1 MSVWKKIPIPPAGVM
16 PGGLVT
22 KIGIAA
28 TSLLLAAMLLT
39 YTFTGG
45 GAQDAEIEVPE
56 AADLGLQQRAQAAIE
71 AEARRQ
77 AAQLRLQADA
87 AERQLAQLQGEQE
100 SNAALLS
107 AGIVPFQGQ
116 DPEAGLLP
124 DDQPVPFGGQAPRT
138 EAEAVLLETLRLE
151 EMERRRRSLRTGPL
165 VLSYRNT
172 DPEAAA
178 SDALSGPLQAAQ
190 AVPQAALPGVTA
202 ENAVAT
208 AGDFLELLT
217 ELNDRELAATAQPAL
232 AAGGP
237 APAGVAPALAL
248 VQPETETPVA
258 GLPSDPAGWDR
269 IYEGSFLEAVLV
281 TQLSGDFPGP
291 VLANVSVPFY
301 SADRQRVLIPRGAR
315 VVGSVRGR
323 FRGRSGAAGRCL
335 PPHHLARRPHRLTP
349 IQWPQPD
356 WGKRAQGRSQP
367 TLLLDVC
374 RGRRRR
380 HPFRPDRDRLK
391 PLCRR
396 PTGLPGRSQSRA
408 GGNCCADSRPLP
420 QSPAH
425 HHDSRGPPLANL
437 VHRRCPRTAGTA
449 ADWGNPMTMKHAIAF
464 SLTLTVVLAMPPRAS
479 AQFDLDLQA
488 TQIGTQLQ
496 EILNRVTQ
504 YTAQLT
510 QFTRL
515 DCSAQG
521 MATGAEA
528 TPINEAAV
536 VCDTL
541 NMIGA
546 FRDSYQQLLAVPTD
560 LLNTPAPFP
569 NWRDVL
575 GAADTVTEAD
585 IRNVYPGSADR
596 PVAVF
601 QRRRDYADRSVVLA
615 HARADASTALTDAL
629 DAAQAAV
636 ADLEARNSVTRTAL
650 AQTQVAAALTRA
662 RLLVALSNLR
672 SHEAAAQAADAYNA
686 EVARR
691 QIESRRLADRAA
703 LEAQWAE
710 EQATIAAAA
719 DQRIQSMYGGFQIPD
734 GLGGN

>member
-1 MSVWKKIPIPPAGVM
+1 MSVWKKIPLPPAGVM

-45 GAQDAEIEVPE
+45 GEPDAEIEVPE

-165 VLSYRNT
+165 VLSYRNSET
-172 DPEAAA
+172 GADATAAA
-178 SDALSGPLQAAQ
+178 GAQVPDALSRLAQAAQ
-190 AVPQAALPGVTA
+190 GTPQAALPGVTA

-217 ELNDRELAATAQPAL
+217 ELNDRERAATGQPAL

-315 VVGSVRGR
+315 VVGSVEAVSGADQERLAVAFHR
-323 FRGRSGAAGRCL
+323 IIWPDGRSVSLQFNGLNQIGESALKDAVNRHYFSMFAAAGAVGILSGLTAIGSNPYAGGQQGFQAGASQGLGETAVRILDRFLNRL
-335 PPHHLARRPHRLTP
+335 PTITIRAGHRLRIWFTGDVLVP
-349 IQWPQPD
+349 QQPQP
-356 WGKRAQGRSQP
+356 
-367 TLLLDVC
+367 
-374 RGRRRR
+374 
-380 HPFRPDRDRLK
+380 
-391 PLCRR
+391 
-396 PTGLPGRSQSRA
+396 TGG
-408 GGNCCADSRPLP
+408 
-420 QSPAH
+420 
-425 HHDSRGPPLANL
+425 
-437 VHRRCPRTAGTA
+437 
-449 ADWGNPMTMKHAIAF
+449 
-464 SLTLTVVLAMPPRAS
+464 
-479 AQFDLDLQA
+479 
-488 TQIGTQLQ
+488 
-496 EILNRVTQ
+496 
-504 YTAQLT
+504 
-510 QFTRL
+510 
-515 DCSAQG
+515 
-521 MATGAEA
+521 
-528 TPINEAAV
+528 
-536 VCDTL
+536 
-541 NMIGA
+541 
-546 FRDSYQQLLAVPTD
+546 
-560 LLNTPAPFP
+560 
-569 NWRDVL
+569 
-575 GAADTVTEAD
+575 
-585 IRNVYPGSADR
+585 
-596 PVAVF
+596 
-601 QRRRDYADRSVVLA
+601 
-615 HARADASTALTDAL
+615 
-629 DAAQAAV
+629 
-636 ADLEARNSVTRTAL
+636 
-650 AQTQVAAALTRA
+650 
-662 RLLVALSNLR
+662 
-672 SHEAAAQAADAYNA
+672 
-686 EVARR
+686 
-691 QIESRRLADRAA
+691 
-703 LEAQWAE
+703 
-710 EQATIAAAA
+710 
-719 DQRIQSMYGGFQIPD
+719 IQ
-734 GLGGN
+734 

>member
-315 VVGSVRGR
+315 LVGSVEAV
-323 FRGRSGAAGRCL
+323 SGADQERLAVAFHRIIWPDGRTVSLQFNGLNQMGESALKDAVNRHYFSMFAAAGAVGILSGLTAIGSNPYAGGQQGFQAGASQGLGETAVRILDRFLNRL
-335 PPHHLARRPHRLTP
+335 PTITIRAGHRLRIWFT
-349 IQWPQPD
+349 
-356 WGKRAQGRSQP
+356 G
-367 TLLLDVC
+367 DVLV
-374 RGRRRR
+374 
-380 HPFRPDRDRLK
+380 PPE
-391 PLCRR
+391 PP
-396 PTGLPGRSQSRA
+396 PTGG
-408 GGNCCADSRPLP
+408 
-420 QSPAH
+420 
-425 HHDSRGPPLANL
+425 
-437 VHRRCPRTAGTA
+437 
-449 ADWGNPMTMKHAIAF
+449 
-464 SLTLTVVLAMPPRAS
+464 
-479 AQFDLDLQA
+479 
-488 TQIGTQLQ
+488 
-496 EILNRVTQ
+496 
-504 YTAQLT
+504 
-510 QFTRL
+510 
-515 DCSAQG
+515 
-521 MATGAEA
+521 
-528 TPINEAAV
+528 
-536 VCDTL
+536 
-541 NMIGA
+541 
-546 FRDSYQQLLAVPTD
+546 
-560 LLNTPAPFP
+560 
-569 NWRDVL
+569 
-575 GAADTVTEAD
+575 
-585 IRNVYPGSADR
+585 
-596 PVAVF
+596 
-601 QRRRDYADRSVVLA
+601 
-615 HARADASTALTDAL
+615 
-629 DAAQAAV
+629 
-636 ADLEARNSVTRTAL
+636 
-650 AQTQVAAALTRA
+650 
-662 RLLVALSNLR
+662 
-672 SHEAAAQAADAYNA
+672 
-686 EVARR
+686 
-691 QIESRRLADRAA
+691 
-703 LEAQWAE
+703 
-710 EQATIAAAA
+710 
-719 DQRIQSMYGGFQIPD
+719 IQ
-734 GLGGN
+734 

>member
-100 SNAALLS
+100 SNAALLGAS
-107 AGIVPFQGQ
+107 IVPLPGQ
-116 DPEAGLLP
+116 NPGGVLLP
-124 DDQPVPFGGQAPRT
+124 DDQPVPFGGDAPRT

-165 VLSYRNT
+165 VLSYRNSET
-172 DPEAAA
+172 GADATAAA
-178 SDALSGPLQAAQ
+178 AAQVPDALSRLAQAAQ
-190 AVPQAALPGVTA
+190 GTPQADLPGVTA

-217 ELNDRELAATAQPAL
+217 ELNDRERAATGQPAL

-315 VVGSVRGR
+315 VVGSVEAV
-323 FRGRSGAAGRCL
+323 SGADQERLAVAFHRIIWPDGRTVSLEFNGLNQIGESALKDAVNRHYFSMFAAAGAVGIL
-335 PPHHLARRPHRLTP
+335 SGLT
-349 IQWPQPD
+349 
-356 WGKRAQGRSQP
+356 A
-367 TLLLDVC
+367 
-374 RGRRRR
+374 
-380 HPFRPDRDRLK
+380 HRLK

-396 PTGLPGRSQSRA
+396 PTGLPGRGQSGA
-408 GGNCCADSRPLP
+408 G
-420 QSPAH
+420 
-425 HHDSRGPPLANL
+425 
-437 VHRRCPRTAGTA
+437 
-449 ADWGNPMTMKHAIAF
+449 
-464 SLTLTVVLAMPPRAS
+464 
-479 AQFDLDLQA
+479 
-488 TQIGTQLQ
+488 
-496 EILNRVTQ
+496 
-504 YTAQLT
+504 
-510 QFTRL
+510 
-515 DCSAQG
+515 
-521 MATGAEA
+521 
-528 TPINEAAV
+528 
-536 VCDTL
+536 
-541 NMIGA
+541 
-546 FRDSYQQLLAVPTD
+546 
-560 LLNTPAPFP
+560 
-569 NWRDVL
+569 
-575 GAADTVTEAD
+575 
-585 IRNVYPGSADR
+585 
-596 PVAVF
+596 
-601 QRRRDYADRSVVLA
+601 
-615 HARADASTALTDAL
+615 
-629 DAAQAAV
+629 
-636 ADLEARNSVTRTAL
+636 
-650 AQTQVAAALTRA
+650 
-662 RLLVALSNLR
+662 
-672 SHEAAAQAADAYNA
+672 
-686 EVARR
+686 
-691 QIESRRLADRAA
+691 
-703 LEAQWAE
+703 
-710 EQATIAAAA
+710 
-719 DQRIQSMYGGFQIPD
+719 
-734 GLGGN
+734 

>member
-116 DPEAGLLP
+116 DPEAGLRP

-165 VLSYRNT
+165 VLSYRNSET
-172 DPEAAA
+172 GADATAAA
-178 SDALSGPLQAAQ
+178 GAQVPDALSRLAQ
-190 AVPQAALPGVTA
+190 VAQGTPQAALPVVTA
-202 ENAVAT
+202 ENTVAT

-315 VVGSVRGR
+315 VVGSVEAV
-323 FRGRSGAAGRCL
+323 SGADQERLAVAFHRIIWPDGRTVSLQFNGLNQIGESALKDAVNRHYFSMFAAAGAVGILSGLTAIGSNPYAGGQQGFQAGASQGLGETAVRILDRFLNRL
-335 PPHHLARRPHRLTP
+335 PTITIRAGHRLRIWFTGDVLVP
-349 IQWPQPD
+349 QQPQP
-356 WGKRAQGRSQP
+356 
-367 TLLLDVC
+367 
-374 RGRRRR
+374 
-380 HPFRPDRDRLK
+380 
-391 PLCRR
+391 
-396 PTGLPGRSQSRA
+396 TGG
-408 GGNCCADSRPLP
+408 
-420 QSPAH
+420 
-425 HHDSRGPPLANL
+425 
-437 VHRRCPRTAGTA
+437 
-449 ADWGNPMTMKHAIAF
+449 
-464 SLTLTVVLAMPPRAS
+464 
-479 AQFDLDLQA
+479 
-488 TQIGTQLQ
+488 
-496 EILNRVTQ
+496 
-504 YTAQLT
+504 
-510 QFTRL
+510 
-515 DCSAQG
+515 
-521 MATGAEA
+521 
-528 TPINEAAV
+528 
-536 VCDTL
+536 
-541 NMIGA
+541 
-546 FRDSYQQLLAVPTD
+546 
-560 LLNTPAPFP
+560 
-569 NWRDVL
+569 
-575 GAADTVTEAD
+575 
-585 IRNVYPGSADR
+585 
-596 PVAVF
+596 
-601 QRRRDYADRSVVLA
+601 
-615 HARADASTALTDAL
+615 
-629 DAAQAAV
+629 
-636 ADLEARNSVTRTAL
+636 
-650 AQTQVAAALTRA
+650 
-662 RLLVALSNLR
+662 
-672 SHEAAAQAADAYNA
+672 
-686 EVARR
+686 
-691 QIESRRLADRAA
+691 
-703 LEAQWAE
+703 
-710 EQATIAAAA
+710 
-719 DQRIQSMYGGFQIPD
+719 IQ
-734 GLGGN
+734 

>member
-107 AGIVPFQGQ
+107 AAIVPFQGQ

-178 SDALSGPLQAAQ
+178 PDALSGPLQAAQ

-217 ELNDRELAATAQPAL
+217 ELNDRERAATAQPAL

-315 VVGSVRGR
+315 VVGSVEAV
-323 FRGRSGAAGRCL
+323 SGADQERLAVAFHRIIWPDGRTVSLEFNGLNQIGESALKDAVNRHYFSMFAAAGAVGILSGLTAIGSNPYAGGQQGFQAGASQGLGETAVRILDRFLNRL
-335 PPHHLARRPHRLTP
+335 PTITIRAGHRLRIWFT
-349 IQWPQPD
+349 
-356 WGKRAQGRSQP
+356 G
-367 TLLLDVC
+367 DVLV
-374 RGRRRR
+374 
-380 HPFRPDRDRLK
+380 PPE
-391 PLCRR
+391 PP
-396 PTGLPGRSQSRA
+396 PTGG
-408 GGNCCADSRPLP
+408 
-420 QSPAH
+420 
-425 HHDSRGPPLANL
+425 
-437 VHRRCPRTAGTA
+437 
-449 ADWGNPMTMKHAIAF
+449 
-464 SLTLTVVLAMPPRAS
+464 
-479 AQFDLDLQA
+479 
-488 TQIGTQLQ
+488 
-496 EILNRVTQ
+496 
-504 YTAQLT
+504 
-510 QFTRL
+510 
-515 DCSAQG
+515 
-521 MATGAEA
+521 
-528 TPINEAAV
+528 
-536 VCDTL
+536 
-541 NMIGA
+541 
-546 FRDSYQQLLAVPTD
+546 
-560 LLNTPAPFP
+560 
-569 NWRDVL
+569 
-575 GAADTVTEAD
+575 
-585 IRNVYPGSADR
+585 
-596 PVAVF
+596 
-601 QRRRDYADRSVVLA
+601 
-615 HARADASTALTDAL
+615 
-629 DAAQAAV
+629 
-636 ADLEARNSVTRTAL
+636 
-650 AQTQVAAALTRA
+650 
-662 RLLVALSNLR
+662 
-672 SHEAAAQAADAYNA
+672 
-686 EVARR
+686 
-691 QIESRRLADRAA
+691 
-703 LEAQWAE
+703 
-710 EQATIAAAA
+710 
-719 DQRIQSMYGGFQIPD
+719 IQ
-734 GLGGN
+734 

>member
-151 EMERRRRSLRTGPL
+151 EMERRWRSLRTGPL
-165 VLSYRNT
+165 VLSYRNSET
-172 DPEAAA
+172 GADATAAA
-178 SDALSGPLQAAQ
+178 RAQVPDALSRLAQ
-190 AVPQAALPGVTA
+190 VAQGTPQADLPGVTA

-208 AGDFLELLT
+208 AGDFLALLT
-217 ELNDRELAATAQPAL
+217 ELNDRERAATGQPAL

-315 VVGSVRGR
+315 VVGSVEAV
-323 FRGRSGAAGRCL
+323 SGADQERLAVAFHRIIWPDGRTVSLQFNGLNQIGESALKDAVNRHYFSMFAAAGAVGILSGLTAIGSNPYAGGQQGFQAGASQGLGETAVRILDRFLNRL
-335 PPHHLARRPHRLTP
+335 PTITIRAGHRLRIWFT
-349 IQWPQPD
+349 
-356 WGKRAQGRSQP
+356 G
-367 TLLLDVC
+367 DVLV
-374 RGRRRR
+374 
-380 HPFRPDRDRLK
+380 PPV
-391 PLCRR
+391 PP
-396 PTGLPGRSQSRA
+396 PTGG
-408 GGNCCADSRPLP
+408 
-420 QSPAH
+420 
-425 HHDSRGPPLANL
+425 
-437 VHRRCPRTAGTA
+437 
-449 ADWGNPMTMKHAIAF
+449 
-464 SLTLTVVLAMPPRAS
+464 
-479 AQFDLDLQA
+479 
-488 TQIGTQLQ
+488 
-496 EILNRVTQ
+496 
-504 YTAQLT
+504 
-510 QFTRL
+510 
-515 DCSAQG
+515 
-521 MATGAEA
+521 
-528 TPINEAAV
+528 
-536 VCDTL
+536 
-541 NMIGA
+541 
-546 FRDSYQQLLAVPTD
+546 
-560 LLNTPAPFP
+560 
-569 NWRDVL
+569 
-575 GAADTVTEAD
+575 
-585 IRNVYPGSADR
+585 
-596 PVAVF
+596 
-601 QRRRDYADRSVVLA
+601 
-615 HARADASTALTDAL
+615 
-629 DAAQAAV
+629 
-636 ADLEARNSVTRTAL
+636 
-650 AQTQVAAALTRA
+650 
-662 RLLVALSNLR
+662 
-672 SHEAAAQAADAYNA
+672 
-686 EVARR
+686 
-691 QIESRRLADRAA
+691 
-703 LEAQWAE
+703 
-710 EQATIAAAA
+710 
-719 DQRIQSMYGGFQIPD
+719 IQ
-734 GLGGN
+734 